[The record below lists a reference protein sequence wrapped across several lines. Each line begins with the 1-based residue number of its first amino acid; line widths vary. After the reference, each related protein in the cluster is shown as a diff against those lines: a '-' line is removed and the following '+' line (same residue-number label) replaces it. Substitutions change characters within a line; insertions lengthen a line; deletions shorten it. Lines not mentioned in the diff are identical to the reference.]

1 MASIRERNGKFNVIY
16 SYTNEKGE
24 RKQKWETYETKAEA
38 KRRKKEIEYK
48 KEMGSFVVR
57 KCKTLDELIT
67 EYVALYG
74 KENWALST
82 YEGNVSLIN
91 NYILPVIG
99 DAKLSEINTRFI
111 ERYYQSLLKRRAVI
125 NPLNKTSRNEFVS
138 SSTVR
143 DINKLLRN
151 CFEQAVKWELMEKN
165 PCTHATVPKH
175 KSQKRDIW
183 TADTLMYAL
192 SVCEDERLKLA
203 INLSFSCSLRLGELL
218 GLTWDCVD
226 ISHEAIEENRAYV
239 FINKESQRIRK
250 ESLNALDGKD
260 VLLVFPTNHKK
271 NSTVRILKTPKTES
285 RVRKIFLPKSV
296 ANMLVD
302 WKAEQDE
309 MKEIPGDEY
318 MYYNLP
324 PVVFHSFRHSSV
336 TYKLKLNG
344 GDIKAVQG
352 DSGHAQVNMVTDVYS
367 HILDDDRRKNAEL
380 FEEAFYEKKNLD
392 PQMHVQQENNNA
404 PVADEVD
411 PELLAKVLANPEMWA
426 FLNSLAKT
434 MK

>member
-1 MASIRERNGKFNVIY
+1 MFLCHILFLSDFSFSRSKKIYLVKSFLLAPIHDSFLKSVHEFISGTMLVTGGFLMWFIHIRLPFHCSLSHTVDNDVGMDISGFI
-16 SYTNEKGE
+16 
-24 RKQKWETYETKAEA
+24 
-38 KRRKKEIEYK
+38 
-48 KEMGSFVVR
+48 
-57 KCKTLDELIT
+57 
-67 EYVALYG
+67 VAIG
-74 KENWALST
+74 
-82 YEGNVSLIN
+82 VS
-91 NYILPVIG
+91 NYQCL
-99 DAKLSEINTRFI
+99 
-111 ERYYQSLLKRRAVI
+111 
-125 NPLNKTSRNEFVS
+125 
-138 SSTVR
+138 
-143 DINKLLRN
+143 
-151 CFEQAVKWELMEKN
+151 
-165 PCTHATVPKH
+165 
-175 KSQKRDIW
+175 IW

-226 ISHEAIEENRAYV
+226 ISPEAIEENRAYV

-285 RVRKIFLPKSV
+285 SVRKIFLPKSV

-309 MKEIPGDEY
+309 MKEILGDEY
-318 MYYNLP
+318 MDYNLVMASTFGLPLGDGAIRGPLKKLIEDYNLP

-404 PVADEVD
+404 TVADEVD
-411 PELLAKVLANPEMWA
+411 PELLAKVLANPEMRA
-426 FLNSLAKT
+426 LLNSLAKT

>member
-1 MASIRERNGKFNVIY
+1 MRENKLDTITNLFEGSEIRSIWD
-16 SYTNEKGE
+16 SEK
-24 RKQKWETYETKAEA
+24 QDY
-38 KRRKKEIEYK
+38 YF
-48 KEMGSFVVR
+48 SVV
-57 KCKTLDELIT
+57 D
-67 EYVALYG
+67 
-74 KENWALST
+74 
-82 YEGNVSLIN
+82 
-91 NYILPVIG
+91 VIG
-99 DAKLSEINTRFI
+99 ALTNANIPRNYWSD
-111 ERYYQSLLKRRAVI
+111 LKRR
-125 NPLNKTSRNEFVS
+125 LKEEGS
-138 SSTVR
+138 
-143 DINKLLRN
+143 
-151 CFEQAVKWELMEKN
+151 ELHEKIVQLKMIALDGKN
-165 PCTHATVPKH
+165 RQT
-175 KSQKRDIW
+175 
-183 TADTLMYAL
+183 DTLDTEGIFRL
-192 SVCEDERLKLA
+192 IESVPSPKAEPFKMWLASLGKERIDEVFDPEKAIDRAIDYYRKKGYSDSWIEVRLKGILNRKKLTDVWKENGITKNYEYA
-203 INLSFSCSLRLGELL
+203 I
-218 GLTWDCVD
+218 LTNEIYKAWSGMKANEYKD
-226 ISHEAIEENRAYV
+226 
-239 FINKESQRIRK
+239 FKGIRK

-285 RVRKIFLPKSV
+285 SVRKIFLPKSV

-309 MKEIPGDEY
+309 MKEILGDEY
-318 MYYNLP
+318 MDYNLVMASTFGLPLGDGAIRGPLKKLIEDYNLP

-404 PVADEVD
+404 TVADEVD
-411 PELLAKVLANPEMWA
+411 PELLAKVLVNSEMRA
-426 FLNSLAKT
+426 LLNSLAKT